1 MAELGHGGK
10 DAYEIASGITWNVV
24 DSDSWGSA
32 PDLQKL
38 LATGETFAH
47 LKYLEG
53 NGAVRREMHGERI
66 MFFLV

>member
-1 MAELGHGGK
+1 MAELEHGGK
-10 DAYEIASGITWNVV
+10 NVYEIASGITWNVV
-24 DSDSWGSA
+24 DSDSWGSV

-53 NGAVRREMHGERI
+53 NGAVRREVQGERI
-66 MFFLV
+66 VFSLV